1 MKRGKF
7 WITYV
12 TFLFVVVGALLLLIG
27 FDDKITAKQEERD
40 AHVEKYE
47 PWVGERIVVGNR
59 DTVMVMKY
67 NKWRNEFLLEDGKS
81 ASPEMV
87 GILMVR

>member
-12 TFLFVVVGALLLLIG
+12 TFLFVVIGALLLRIG
-27 FDDKITAKQEERD
+27 FDDKITAKQKERD
-40 AHVEKYE
+40 ARAENYE
-47 PWVGERIVVGNR
+47 PWVGERIVIGDR
-59 DTVMVMKY
+59 DTLQVMKY

-87 GILMVR
+87 GILMVK

>member
-1 MKRGKF
+1 MKKGKF

-12 TFLFVVVGALLLLIG
+12 TFLFIAVGALLLLIG

-40 AHVEKYE
+40 ARVEKYE

-67 NKWRNEFLLEDGKS
+67 NKWRNEFLLEDRKS